1 MTYRKKRTEI
11 AVKRLFQW
19 YLKKVVAAVVNA
31 FSPGPGKV
39 GTLRIST

>member
-19 YLKKVVAAVVNA
+19 YLKKVVAAV
-31 FSPGPGKV
+31 GK
-39 GTLRIST
+39 LLPKY